1 MVVED
6 SATAIRQSS
15 LAQAGAALR
24 TLQDV
29 ITGTSAPAAE
39 LDHIATAMDAVTKRL
54 TPYRRTI
61 TGEHNHENYVD
72 AAAAH
77 TLTPEFEVLEKDAN
91 SLRGRVRFGLFYR
104 NAFGIANGGAIALMF
119 DTAMAHLGSTSH
131 IPAYTAS
138 LQVDFRSGVPIDAD
152 LTVLVRRGG
161 SQGRKHELSAQL
173 FEGDVLLSEASC
185 LMVDPKEIG
194 A

>member
-6 SATAIRQSS
+6 SATAIRQTS
-15 LAQAGAALR
+15 LAQAGASMRA
-24 TLQDV
+24 LQDV
-29 ITGTSAPAAE
+29 ITGTSAPSAE
-39 LDHIATAMDAVTKRL
+39 LDHMATAMDAITKRL
-54 TPYRRTI
+54 TPYRRAI
-61 TGEHNHENYVD
+61 KGVHNFENYVD
-72 AAAAH
+72 AAPAH
-77 TLTPEFEVLEKDAN
+77 TLTPEFEVLEQDAN

-119 DTAMAHLGSTSH
+119 DTAMAYLGSTSD

-138 LQVDFRSGVPIDAD
+138 LQVDFRRGAPIDAD
-152 LTVLVRRGG
+152 LTVLVRRG
-161 SQGRKHELSAQL
+161 STEGRKHELSAQL

-185 LMVDPKEIG
+185 LMVEPRDTG